1 MSRSAAPEA
10 APRRR
15 LWPLFLTFA
24 VVIALV
30 GAWTGVWFYVA
41 AQVKA
46 EIAGWR
52 ERERHVGRAQDC
64 ASLSVRGYPFRM
76 DVRCAGAS
84 LELEGTPSI
93 KLGLASAS
101 ATVQINNPTLLISE
115 FAGPLNIAERGGQ
128 TYYVIDWD
136 RGRSSVSDLPQPD
149 RGSLELDTLSLRDAS
164 APGNDL
170 LFKAQHFELHGHL
183 APGAPADT
191 PAIETVVQLRQ
202 AVAEKIHP
210 MIARP
215 TDVDI
220 TSVVRGLD
228 RPSPKTL
235 PLQLKEWQARNGEI
249 EISKARIQQSDVV
262 VEGAGT
268 LRLTARGGLEGNLR
282 VTIIGIGTV
291 LRNFNL
297 EGLMPDALVSAMNI
311 LGQWIP
317 GLGGTGRQSPRGDTA
332 GGLGQ
337 RSELD
342 GKPAITLPLRFVDGT
357 VFLGP
362 LKLAV
367 VPPLF

>member
-1 MSRSAAPEA
+1 MLHSTSPEA

-15 LWPLFLTFA
+15 LWPLFLVSA
-24 VVIALV
+24 LVISLV

-52 ERERHVGRAQDC
+52 ERERHAGRAQDC

-76 DVRCAGAS
+76 EVRCAGAS
-84 LELEGTPSI
+84 FELEGIPAV
-93 KLGLASAS
+93 KLDLPAALAA
-101 ATVQINNPTLLISE
+101 VQINNPTLLISE
-115 FAGPLNIAERGGQ
+115 FTGPLKIAEQGGQ
-128 TYYVIDWD
+128 THYVVDWN
-136 RGRSSVSDLPQPD
+136 RGHSNVSGLPQAE
-149 RGSLELDTLSLRDAS
+149 RGSLELDDLSVHDSS
-164 APGNDL
+164 ALANDL
-170 LFKAQHFELHGHL
+170 LFKARHFELHGRQ
-183 APGAPADT
+183 APGSRAEDPS
-191 PAIETVVQLRQ
+191 IETVVQLRQ
-202 AVAEKIHP
+202 AMAEKIHP

-215 TDVDI
+215 TDADI

-235 PLQLKEWQARNGEI
+235 PLQLKEWQGRNGEI
-249 EISKARIQQSDVV
+249 EIIKARIQQSDVV

-268 LRLTARGGLEGNLR
+268 LRLTPRGGLEGNLR

-291 LRNFNL
+291 LRIFNV
-297 EGLMPDALVSAMNI
+297 EGLMPDALVSTMNI

-317 GLGGTGRQSPRGDTA
+317 GLGGTGRQGARGDAA

-337 RSELD
+337 RSELE